1 LQGLA
6 DFVMHA
12 AAEMSELREA
22 VKELRGAIDMLAA
35 NVDPA
40 QDKVVR
46 LNVREARKSAALRL
60 QQLSPATMASLVRP
74 ASGTVRAKRR
84 HFISVSERRMGA
96 KPRGSVSV

>member
-1 LQGLA
+1 
-6 DFVMHA
+6 MHA

-22 VKELRGAIDMLAA
+22 VKELRGAIDTLAA

-40 QDKVVR
+40 QDKVLR

-74 ASGTVRAKRR
+74 ASGVLKAEEKTFQCLCLK
-84 HFISVSERRMGA
+84 GA
-96 KPRGSVSV
+96 